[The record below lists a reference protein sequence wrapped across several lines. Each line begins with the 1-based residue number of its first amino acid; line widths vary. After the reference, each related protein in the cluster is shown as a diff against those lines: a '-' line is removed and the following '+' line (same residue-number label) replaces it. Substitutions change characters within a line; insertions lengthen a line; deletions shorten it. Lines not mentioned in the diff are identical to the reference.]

1 MNANEDMIAYSRYKQ
16 IGDENLYLMEKV
28 RQQQAEIEA
37 LNQRIERMIEN
48 QSHHEG
54 IAHAG
59 GFEQGHEVGRQ
70 LGMKQ
75 ERAMWELARIDTG
88 DNEMTTFTTQDR
100 QDAERTPL
108 SDQEL
113 LKMAADKF
121 HYTEYKLAIEF
132 ARAIERAHRIGE

>member
-1 MNANEDMIAYSRYKQ
+1 MNANELAEIIEHLENARY
-16 IGDENLYLMEKV
+16 IGASKAATML

-48 QSHHEG
+48 ASHHEG

-59 GFEQGHEVGRQ
+59 GFEAGQQ
-70 LGMKQ
+70 AAQ
-75 ERAMWELARIDTG
+75 RI
-88 DNEMTTFTTQDR
+88 
-100 QDAERTPL
+100 PL

-132 ARAIERAHRIGE
+132 ARAIERAHGIGE